1 MTAKMKRREFVT
13 LLGGAAADW
22 GARSA
27 RRPRFTGKLT
37 ALARCLGHPLTCCG
51 QKPARNPAAQ
61 QTDKNFSA
69 LSTERLD
76 RAQWRH
82 TIRIV
87 HRHCRVF
94 QRGRR
99 GATLRKGRSM
109 MGQARQCTCAEGQ
122 RTGRSIDRSEP
133 LHGWLHAMN

>member
-37 ALARCLGHPLTCCG
+37 ALAQRLGHPLTRCG

-61 QTDKNFSA
+61 QAPAVFYGVLSFKSGRGSA
-69 LSTERLD
+69 
-76 RAQWRH
+76 
-82 TIRIV
+82 
-87 HRHCRVF
+87 
-94 QRGRR
+94 
-99 GATLRKGRSM
+99 
-109 MGQARQCTCAEGQ
+109 
-122 RTGRSIDRSEP
+122 
-133 LHGWLHAMN
+133 